1 MPATENVRLK
11 TTGMHCQ
18 SCSML
23 VRMTVEELGGIE
35 SVCSDYASGM
45 TDVTYDPDIVT
56 VDQIIASIVSAGYAA
71 EVAG

>member
-1 MPATENVRLK
+1 MAMENVRLK

-35 SVCSDYASGM
+35 SVISDYASGA
-45 TDVTYDPDIVT
+45 TDVTYDPELVT
-56 VDQIIASIVSAGYAA
+56 VDQIIAAIASAGYGA
-71 EVAG
+71 EVAD